1 MEFGKGRTCPSD
13 LVYPDC
19 AVVRVCGGLF
29 RLSRKKMTAPPSVPS
44 PAEGAIDF
52 VAYFLGSAGGAGT
65 LRVVNDRPATW
76 VPVGIGKCP
85 ELSQRRKVF
94 RGVQTEQCE
103 QQDQLGAW
111 VSRACLEPRQIALAQ
126 AKQKLQPTL
135 TDALT

>member
-1 MEFGKGRTCPSD
+1 
-13 LVYPDC
+13 
-19 AVVRVCGGLF
+19 
-29 RLSRKKMTAPPSVPS
+29 MTVPPRVPS
-44 PAEGAIDF
+44 PAEGAIDL
-52 VAYFLGSAGGAGT
+52 VASSLGSAGGGST

-94 RGVQTEQCE
+94 LWVQTEQRE
-103 QQDQLGAW
+103 EKDQLGAW

-126 AKQKLQPTL
+126 AKQKFQLTL